1 RGRARRC
8 VSRFRLRVAA
18 AGLFDVPG
26 DEPRQAGRPS
36 GVRLVEQSKLQG
48 PSGQP
53 VGPHVAHE
61 PGHGGGSGDRRGRE
75 RRTLDARRRGAMS
88 TLVKIPRVSGR
99 PIPLR
104 GNDIDTDRIIPAR
117 YLKAVTF
124 DGLGQAAF
132 FDERFDAHGSS
143 NGHIMDDPRFR
154 AKGSRVAIVNKNFGC
169 GSSREHAPQ
178 SLLRWGIKALV
189 GESFADIFFGN
200 CVALGMPC
208 VTASEA
214 DIAALMQAVEADPA
228 HDLTV
233 DLETL
238 SAVYRNTTYAIQLPP
253 GVRNQFLQGTWDVTR
268 VLPASAERIAQTAA
282 RLPYVRG
289 FGNLGAFSY

>member
-1 RGRARRC
+1 
-8 VSRFRLRVAA
+8 
-18 AGLFDVPG
+18 
-26 DEPRQAGRPS
+26 
-36 GVRLVEQSKLQG
+36 
-48 PSGQP
+48 
-53 VGPHVAHE
+53 
-61 PGHGGGSGDRRGRE
+61 
-75 RRTLDARRRGAMS
+75 MS
-88 TLVKIPRVSGR
+88 ALVKIRQVTGR

-132 FDERFDAHGSS
+132 YDERFDAQGWSK
-143 NGHIMDDPRFR
+143 GHILDDPRFR
-154 AKGSRVAIVNKNFGC
+154 AKGPRVAVVNKNFGC

-178 SLLRWGIKALV
+178 ALLRWGIKALI

-214 DIAALMQAVEADPA
+214 AIAALLAAIEEEPV
-228 HDLTV
+228 HDLSV
-233 DLETL
+233 DLDALAAT
-238 SAVYRNTTYAIQLPP
+238 YRGVTYPVELPA
-253 GVRNQFLQGTWDVTR
+253 GVRNQFLQGTWDGTG
-268 VLPASAERIAQTAA
+268 VLLDASDRIRQTAA

-289 FGNLGAFSY
+289 FK